1 MKIHL
6 QVHKLLINQSGY
18 CREFHSEKLG
28 WENLVLHT
36 TVLVLLQQLQFKMPV
51 TVIKHHI
58 WLLKVMFSH
67 RKMPEASDFDEN
79 QTSIFLTCRS
89 KIIFLCI
96 ATEYQCNWFWA
107 GGSHMLTIVT
117 WLNASSTTFT
127 TTVVSGHL
135 QKKQPPRISN
145 KTTLISVKLISSP
158 VEGI

>member
-1 MKIHL
+1 MRVCL
-6 QVHKLLINQSGY
+6 QVQKLLVNQADY

-36 TVLVLLQQLQFKMPV
+36 TVLVLLQQLQFKMPE

-58 WLLKVMFSH
+58 WLPKVMFLN
-67 RKMPEASDFDEN
+67 KNLPEAPDFDEKRK
-79 QTSIFLTCRS
+79 SIFLTCRS